1 MVAAGDYLT
10 VKQILAVLPIGR
22 STIYSLVQSGELR
35 SYRVGATRRRTGRI
49 LVARV
54 DLERFIKQSRVEGTS

>member
-1 MVAAGDYLT
+1 MVAAGDFLT
-10 VKQILAVLPIGR
+10 VAQILQILPVGR
-22 STIYSLVQSGELR
+22 STLYDLVQSGQLP

-54 DLERFIKQSRVEGTS
+54 DLERFIKQSRVGGAS